1 MVWSPF
7 SCRSLQGKT
16 IYQNTISGYYCVTS
30 GYYTRILY
38 RDTTHQDTI
47 PGYYTRIDAHHLAGC
62 PTATERP
69 WRHALSLDHPTREG
83 NKQLKII
90 TRKHLELTFS
100 DCIPD
105 LTLRSSC
112 MWPPTPS
119 KSPMCTHRLRM
130 YVPASQLTQNTAATI
145 SNKFQEYLSNVST

>member
-7 SCRSLQGKT
+7 SCRSLQGKAIT
-16 IYQNTISGYYCVTS
+16 VMIQDTHRILYQDTTSGYYTRILHQDTTS

-38 RDTTHQDTI
+38 QDT
-47 PGYYTRIDAHHLAGC
+47 HHLAGC

-145 SNKFQEYLSNVST
+145 SNKFQEYLI